1 MHQAHPPC
9 ASPVAVP
16 QWWQSFWQER
26 PPNANLPNPQVPDS
40 NSIGHCPPAHWG
52 ANGRPSAHVTLSG
65 CLKDSRDAAAQTAP
79 ARRVT
84 AALQR
89 GPLIHLAV
97 GGLAE
102 CGAPVSPLLAPR
114 LPRDG
119 VRRRPR
125 LDRRVCLG
133 VATAAAPRGAARR
146 RGQARPARRTQRR
159 RRARCVASAFGPPA
173 RACAASGGYQRRGE
187 VALRGVEDNCVQR
200 VCAVPWRGARDRAA
214 AVDVTK
220 GWGHTLARPCGRG
233 AAGRLQPARGATD
246 ETCPVSLDGCGQ
258 MRPG

>member
-26 PPNANLPNPQVPDS
+26 PPNANLPNPQVPRLKFHRPLPTGALGS
-40 NSIGHCPPAHWG
+40 QRPPQRACDALWVPEGLARRGSPNGSCAARH
-52 ANGRPSAHVTLSG
+52 GRPTAWSAH
-65 CLKDSRDAAAQTAP
+65 P
-79 ARRVT
+79 
-84 AALQR
+84 
-89 GPLIHLAV
+89 HYM
-97 GGLAE
+97 AE